1 MQVGSP
7 PKRLRPRDA
16 AWDWPS
22 VTLSNC
28 VCVPGVPRNIQNPKI
43 NMAHRIPTVLG
54 GILVLFLF

>member
-16 AWDWPS
+16 AQDWPS

-43 NMAHRIPTVLG
+43 NMTHRIPIVLG
-54 GILVLFLF
+54 G